1 MEISRVILA
10 VLFPPLAVYDK
21 GCGTMFLVGL
31 LTVFGYFPGL
41 IAALLI
47 VSSTERD
54 TPGDRRFVEIPN
66 SGSFQGEP
74 EKRKGAYVRLVDGE
88 IAEVI
93 EGEDA
98 EVVKRKR
105 GE

>member
-21 GCGTMFLVGL
+21 GCGTMSLVGL
-31 LTVFGYFPGL
+31 LSVFGYFPGL

-47 VSSTERD
+47 IASTEHD
-54 TPGDRRFVEIPN
+54 APADRRFVEIPTA
-66 SGSFQGEP
+66 GSFEPEP
-74 EKRKGAYVRLVDGE
+74 EKRKGAYVRLADGE

-93 EGEDA
+93 EGENA